1 MKSIYILKKL
11 MYNYPNR
18 KSDMMKIGIANDH
31 GGVEVKRELVKYLVL
46 QGYHVTN
53 YGTDTE
59 DPVDYPIYAFK
70 IGEAI
75 KNSEI
80 NIGILICKSGIGMSI
95 AANKIKGV
103 RCAKI
108 ETKEDA
114 VVTREHNHSNVIAL
128 SAKTPVEELKEI
140 VRCFIE
146 TEYSNDER
154 HVRRV
159 QMIDTYDN

>member
-1 MKSIYILKKL
+1 
-11 MYNYPNR
+11 
-18 KSDMMKIGIANDH
+18 MKIGIANDH
-31 GGVEVKRELVKYLVL
+31 GGVEVKKELVKYLVL
-46 QGYHVTN
+46 QGYQIKN
-53 YGTDTE
+53 YGTDSE

-75 KNSEI
+75 KNGEI
-80 NIGILICKSGIGMSI
+80 ETGILICKSGIGMSI
-95 AANKIKGV
+95 AANKVDGV

-114 VVTREHNHSNVIAL
+114 IVTREHNHSNVIAL
-128 SAKTPVEELKEI
+128 SARTPIEELKQI
-140 VRCFIE
+140 VKSFIE

-159 QMIDTYDN
+159 QMMDTYDN

>member
-1 MKSIYILKKL
+1 
-11 MYNYPNR
+11 
-18 KSDMMKIGIANDH
+18 MKIGIANDH

-46 QGYHVTN
+46 QGYQVAN

-75 KNSEI
+75 QKKEI
-80 NIGILICKSGIGMSI
+80 DIGILICKSGIGMSI
-95 AANKIKGV
+95 AANKVKGV
-103 RCAKI
+103 RCAKV

-114 VVTREHNHSNVIAL
+114 IVTREHNHSNVIAL
-128 SAKTPVEELKEI
+128 SAHTPIEELKEI
-140 VRCFIE
+140 VARFIV
-146 TEYSNDER
+146 TEYSTEER

-159 QMIDTYDN
+159 QMIDKYDN

>member
-1 MKSIYILKKL
+1 
-11 MYNYPNR
+11 
-18 KSDMMKIGIANDH
+18 MKIGIANDH

-46 QGYHVTN
+46 QGYQVTN

-75 KNSEI
+75 QKKEI
-80 NIGILICKSGIGMSI
+80 DIGILICKSGIGMSI
-95 AANKIKGV
+95 AANKVKGV
-103 RCAKI
+103 RCAKV

-114 VVTREHNHSNVIAL
+114 IVTREHNHSNVIAL
-128 SAKTPVEELKEI
+128 SAHTPIEELKEI
-140 VRCFIE
+140 VASFIV
-146 TEYSNDER
+146 TEYSTEER

-159 QMIDTYDN
+159 QMIDKYDN

>member
-1 MKSIYILKKL
+1 
-11 MYNYPNR
+11 
-18 KSDMMKIGIANDH
+18 MKIGIANDH
-31 GGVEVKRELVKYLVL
+31 GGVEVKKELVKYLVL
-46 QGYHVTN
+46 QGYQIKN
-53 YGTDTE
+53 YGTDSE

-75 KNSEI
+75 KNGEI
-80 NIGILICKSGIGMSI
+80 ETGILICKSGIGMSI
-95 AANKIKGV
+95 AANKVAGV

-114 VVTREHNHSNVIAL
+114 IVTREHNHSNVIAL
-128 SAKTPVEELKEI
+128 SARTPIEELKQI
-140 VRCFIE
+140 VKSFIE

-159 QMIDTYDN
+159 QMMDAYDN